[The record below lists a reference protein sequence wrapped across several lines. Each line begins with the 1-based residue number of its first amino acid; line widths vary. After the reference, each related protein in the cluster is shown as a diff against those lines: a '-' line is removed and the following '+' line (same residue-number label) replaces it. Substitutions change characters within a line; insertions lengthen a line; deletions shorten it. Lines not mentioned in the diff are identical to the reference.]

1 VGTGS
6 NRKTFLIA
14 LGSCTSV
21 ETELGVMSPELHSR
35 LPGECVKKGGLASS
49 FPHSHA
55 PRGNAVWAR
64 CAPGGQKAGLKT
76 RTTFLYGT
84 APPVAAKTL

>member
-1 VGTGS
+1 MIT
-6 NRKTFLIA
+6 
-14 LGSCTSV
+14 
-21 ETELGVMSPELHSR
+21 
-35 LPGECVKKGGLASS
+35 PGKVKFYTQRDRAYGGKKGGLASL

-64 CAPGGQKAGLKT
+64 CAGGGQKAGLKT

-84 APPVAAKTL
+84 APPVAAKTQ